1 MKTMRTRLVLS
12 ACLLGALLAGWL
24 MTRTGYNP
32 QVAIPSSQ
40 PNPSSVPAAEA
51 VAHSTPSREAS
62 RGPLAEALQPGAE
75 LQQAIVNPALA
86 DPGSPDN
93 SEDWDQNR
101 EWARKYPAEALKW
114 LENAPDGPRRETMA
128 EIVCPELAQTDP
140 ARAVA
145 LAEQCNSSGTNFMK
159 ALRDGL
165 GQQWAEQDMQ
175 ATSAWALAKPAG
187 EDRDRLLGRI
197 ALVKSKTNPEEAA
210 QWVAEQM
217 SPGAVQDEAAISV
230 IYQWASRD
238 ANAAMAWVQSFP
250 DGNLRYRAILEVQ
263 NIQAARNI
271 Q

>member
-1 MKTMRTRLVLS
+1 MPTALVWS
-12 ACLLGALLAGWL
+12 ACLLGVLSAGWL
-24 MTRTGYNP
+24 MTRTGSHP
-32 QVAIPSSQ
+32 QDATPSS
-40 PNPSSVPAAEA
+40 PADSSLIPVAGMA
-51 VAHSTPSREAS
+51 VAATPSPEAS
-62 RGPLAEALQPGAE
+62 RGPLTEALTPGAE
-75 LQQAIVNPALA
+75 LPQAIVNPALA

-93 SEDWDQNR
+93 SEDWDRNR
-101 EWARKYPAEALKW
+101 AWARKYPAEALTW

-140 ARAVA
+140 ARAVV

-175 ATSAWALAKPAG
+175 AACAWALAKPDA

-197 ALVKSKTNPEEAA
+197 AVVKSKTNPEEAA

-230 IYQWASRD
+230 IYRWALRD
-238 ANAAMAWVQSFP
+238 ANAAMAWVQLFP
-250 DGNLRYRAILEVQ
+250 EGNLRCRAILEVQ
-263 NIQAARNI
+263 NLQEAWNI